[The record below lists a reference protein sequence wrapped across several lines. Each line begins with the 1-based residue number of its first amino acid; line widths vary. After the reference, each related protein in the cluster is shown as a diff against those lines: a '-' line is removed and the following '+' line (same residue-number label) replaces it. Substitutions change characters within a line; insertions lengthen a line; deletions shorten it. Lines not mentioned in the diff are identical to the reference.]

1 MSKYLGE
8 INVYIGCMFSGK
20 TSELIKIVKRFE
32 SINKK
37 VMVLNF
43 SEDTRYGNNKILT
56 HDLVG
61 VDALMIKDFKEI
73 FDNESYKELYDIS
86 EVICINEGQFFKNL
100 VQFCQK
106 SANEYNKM
114 VYVCGLD
121 GDYKQEKIGEMLDLI
136 PCAENIVRL
145 SALCKFC
152 GKKACFTKRI
162 SKSDNQILIGGQDD
176 YMPVCRKHLN
186 VNENEI
192 ENLNKQFNN
201 YTLNV

>member
-32 SINKK
+32 SIHKK

-73 FDNESYKELYDIS
+73 FDNESYKELYDSS

-121 GDYKQEKIGEMLDLI
+121 GDYKQERFGEMLDLI

-176 YMPVCRKHLN
+176 YMPVCRKHLHS
-186 VNENEI
+186 NENEI
-192 ENLNKQFNN
+192 EDLNKQFNN